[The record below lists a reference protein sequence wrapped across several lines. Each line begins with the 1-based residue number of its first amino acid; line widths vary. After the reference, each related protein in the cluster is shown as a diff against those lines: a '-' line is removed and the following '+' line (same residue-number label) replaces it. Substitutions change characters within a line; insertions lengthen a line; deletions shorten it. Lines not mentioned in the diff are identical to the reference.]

1 MKAMRDGFF
10 GLAAA
15 LHGVFERNE
24 VLTEGP
30 VGIGGRPGGPISIVL
45 LPRELQDGVISTP
58 WRLEMHKLLALLAVL
73 VAAAVEAAPR
83 ASIDATIRGTDQPL
97 EVELLARAGESEW
110 RTVAH
115 RHLDATNRRV
125 RFDELVPDIYQL
137 RIQGTQP
144 TEQLATKVVLGAN
157 DQRRVVITVEPVE
170 LTGRITYGGT
180 EIAGVLLLRHA
191 EFLWRGGVAVA
202 ADGTFRAPF
211 WQRGEYRYEIR
222 GPALSTPFQDVV
234 QVNDAGPVA
243 IDIPDGRIRGVVR
256 QANGGAPV
264 ARASV
269 IVESTTTMQMNTNAE
284 GRFDFT
290 GVKDGR
296 YKVIVASRMH
306 LEPEPIAVQIDSAN
320 RQRELIIDLDRG
332 RTLPLVV
339 VDPRQAPVIDAMV
352 YVVAGIVPGNR
363 ICSRTLTDRDGRTN
377 VAVPADEEATLFVVP
392 RAGSFA
398 VQRVAKNDGGPL
410 RVGLPPASSSL
421 LIRTRTSTGAE
432 MPPFSLLMR
441 FDGAVVP
448 PEIAE
453 ALATAQ
459 GLHLEKGEGADV
471 RLEKI
476 PSGSYEFWPY
486 RTSEEAEAI
495 LATAD
500 SIAAPIQIDVQTGDN
515 SVAVQFA
522 AR

>member
-1 MKAMRDGFF
+1 
-10 GLAAA
+10 
-15 LHGVFERNE
+15 
-24 VLTEGP
+24 
-30 VGIGGRPGGPISIVL
+30 
-45 LPRELQDGVISTP
+45 
-58 WRLEMHKLLALLAVL
+58 MHKSLALVALL
-73 VAAAVEAAPR
+73 FAAAVQAAPR
-83 ASIDATIRGTDQPL
+83 ATIDATIRGTDQPL
-97 EVELLARAGESEW
+97 EVELLVRAGESEW

-137 RIQGTQP
+137 RIQGIQP
-144 TEQLATKVVLGAN
+144 TEQLATKVVLGTN
-157 DQRRVVITVEPVE
+157 DQRSIVIAVEPVE

-191 EFLWRGGVAVA
+191 EFLWRAGIAVA

-234 QVNDAGPVA
+234 QVSDAGPVA

-269 IVESTTTMQMNTNAE
+269 IVESTATMQTVTDAE

-306 LEPEPIAVQIDSAN
+306 LEPEPIAVQIDGAN

-332 RTLPLVV
+332 RTLPLAV
-339 VDPRQAPVIDAMV
+339 VDPRKAPVIDAMV
-352 YVVAGIVPGNR
+352 YVVAGTR

-377 VAVPADEEATLFVVP
+377 VAVPAEEEATLFVVP

-441 FDGAVVP
+441 YDGAVVP

-453 ALATAQ
+453 ALATTQ
-459 GLHLEKGEGADV
+459 GLHLAKGDGADV

-500 SIAAPIQIDVQTGDN
+500 SIAAPIQIDVRTGDN